1 MSEAGSIP
9 MGVKERQGEV
19 ERRYGKPKS
28 QSGADLAEHYR
39 LAQAI
44 KLIRLR
50 GRVTPAG

>member
-9 MGVKERQGEV
+9 MGVKEKLSGDME
-19 ERRYGKPKS
+19 S
-28 QSGADLAEHYR
+28 QNPSLVLIWQSTR